1 MDIQSYCDNVCVE
14 LTGWK
19 LQLGDIVRRLDDLP
33 SGDKEKVVSEI
44 NDMHILIEEFND
56 RILRLM
62 NECSVQWEPDNM
74 ELEGKLSA
82 VKTIWKSE
90 ADLSYSEPL

>member
-1 MDIQSYCDNVCVE
+1 MDIQSYCDNVCIE

-19 LQLGDIVRRLDDLP
+19 LKLTEIVTRLDDLP
-33 SGDKEKVVSEI
+33 SGDKQKVVSEI

-56 RILRLM
+56 RIQRLM
-62 NECSVQWEPDNM
+62 QECSFQWEPDKM
-74 ELEGKLSA
+74 ELEGKLST

-90 ADLSYSEPL
+90 ADLSFSEPL